1 MKKFI
6 CLLTM
11 LCAPVVTSGL
21 LLQAQTI
28 GENFTSYVNNPGFEG
43 GSTSLNPPNGKF
55 FQPEG
60 WTLTYD
66 VPGWPDIWS
75 GPTNDPNT
83 PVAEGTQFFNAWA
96 TDIVFID
103 LWQKIKLPKGGY
115 ELSAKMRMTGGMGDI
130 SNQHIYAEVNGKT
143 TESKILTEEGTGNN
157 WERLKLIFV
166 SYGEDSVRIGAYTS
180 SDTRTT
186 RGWFQLDDV
195 RITYC
200 GDAHEVEVDLLQTKL
215 FNLNEELQN
224 LTSDDIWMTS
234 GSVKLIGDADIV
246 FGENSD
252 SREIDKLQSA
262 LDSLGRIKEEIL
274 LSIDLLESFDILFQE
289 ENELANAD
297 NVYPG
302 IDAFKEA
309 LDVALPYLTGGT
321 TPDGGLVYS
330 QELEKAIEDL
340 ETADRVYRLTQPASA
355 DAPADYTWMIQSPTF
370 TKRGGDT
377 ARPEDAVSTGWQTNN
392 VMVGGD
398 CKLAF
403 INNKNCWNNWSD
415 NFTTMDVYQELTGV
429 PEGIY
434 TVQCNTT
441 TDAPVT
447 TNHLYARST
456 ASTAVSPT
464 ASYWYNAAVEGGNAA
479 LEAKWETLETEK
491 VFVAND
497 GKLRIGFASTWG
509 GQSSQGWFCLTD
521 VVLKYYGPDADGYEN
536 ALDQKIREAEGMC
549 DSLMLKADLAQLKNA
564 IVVGKAAKGQGIE
577 KINAAYETM
586 NKAMEVVPF
595 SYSVLKA
602 YNNNELAAAKEADN
616 VLIYEASKNL
626 TKDVIAMQNAVIEN
640 DTTTY
645 LAMSV
650 LRDALSAFNSYIKIY
665 DEALLYTSQ
674 TDVFKAENIQKL
686 TDVLATEESAIK
698 KGATKEA
705 INTMAKECRA
715 AINALRATEE
725 FADNTDLTY
734 RIVNPN
740 IETPNN
746 DTCPSGWE
754 VAKHA
759 GGTYAGSG
767 YACTGDPEDHYLD
780 SWGDQG
786 RLRYTAKQ
794 TITGLPN
801 GTYRLEAIGRASG
814 EGAFLY
820 AVSGDTL
827 KTEIPNMDDKGGD
840 VWLNAPDGSAEKMVN
855 DGKGYGWSYLTIDNI
870 MVSNNLMEIGCTTD
884 SVFSHKPWTG
894 WWFSVDSF
902 KLTYLNSTWNVGLED
917 IQAGNQGTPLI
928 AYAENGYIIVKDVD
942 DYTITTLTG
951 IPVSLTE
958 QQAPGIYIVKA
969 GARSVKVI
977 VK

>member
-309 LDVALPYLTGGT
+309 LDVALP
-321 TPDGGLVYS
+321 
-330 QELEKAIEDL
+330 I
-340 ETADRVYRLTQPASA
+340 
-355 DAPADYTWMIQSPTF
+355 
-370 TKRGGDT
+370 
-377 ARPEDAVSTGWQTNN
+377 
-392 VMVGGD
+392 
-398 CKLAF
+398 
-403 INNKNCWNNWSD
+403 
-415 NFTTMDVYQELTGV
+415 
-429 PEGIY
+429 
-434 TVQCNTT
+434 
-441 TDAPVT
+441 
-447 TNHLYARST
+447 
-456 ASTAVSPT
+456 
-464 ASYWYNAAVEGGNAA
+464 
-479 LEAKWETLETEK
+479 
-491 VFVAND
+491 
-497 GKLRIGFASTWG
+497 
-509 GQSSQGWFCLTD
+509 
-521 VVLKYYGPDADGYEN
+521 
-536 ALDQKIREAEGMC
+536 
-549 DSLMLKADLAQLKNA
+549 
-564 IVVGKAAKGQGIE
+564 
-577 KINAAYETM
+577 
-586 NKAMEVVPF
+586 
-595 SYSVLKA
+595 
-602 YNNNELAAAKEADN
+602 
-616 VLIYEASKNL
+616 
-626 TKDVIAMQNAVIEN
+626 
-640 DTTTY
+640 
-645 LAMSV
+645 
-650 LRDALSAFNSYIKIY
+650 
-665 DEALLYTSQ
+665 
-674 TDVFKAENIQKL
+674 
-686 TDVLATEESAIK
+686 
-698 KGATKEA
+698 
-705 INTMAKECRA
+705 
-715 AINALRATEE
+715 
-725 FADNTDLTY
+725 
-734 RIVNPN
+734 
-740 IETPNN
+740 
-746 DTCPSGWE
+746 
-754 VAKHA
+754 
-759 GGTYAGSG
+759 
-767 YACTGDPEDHYLD
+767 
-780 SWGDQG
+780 
-786 RLRYTAKQ
+786 
-794 TITGLPN
+794 
-801 GTYRLEAIGRASG
+801 
-814 EGAFLY
+814 
-820 AVSGDTL
+820 
-827 KTEIPNMDDKGGD
+827 
-840 VWLNAPDGSAEKMVN
+840 
-855 DGKGYGWSYLTIDNI
+855 
-870 MVSNNLMEIGCTTD
+870 
-884 SVFSHKPWTG
+884 
-894 WWFSVDSF
+894 
-902 KLTYLNSTWNVGLED
+902 
-917 IQAGNQGTPLI
+917 
-928 AYAENGYIIVKDVD
+928 
-942 DYTITTLTG
+942 
-951 IPVSLTE
+951 
-958 QQAPGIYIVKA
+958 
-969 GARSVKVI
+969 
-977 VK
+977 